1 MTQHR
6 FQKILAALHI
16 CKIKEDAAN
25 EHKKKA
31 GQQYAPLL
39 KVKPLLAD
47 LQLSCSSYYVSGQK
61 LSIDERMVALKG
73 RFCMKQFIKDKPV
86 RWGFKFWVLTCPE
99 IGYTYKFE
107 VCTVKRLT
115 ETKNGLGYDVVMNLM
130 NGMFRQGYHLFVDNF
145 YSSPQLFSDLYE
157 GCILLQDD

>member
-6 FQKILAALHI
+6 FQNILAALHI
-16 CKIKEDAAN
+16 CKIKDAAN

-61 LSIDERMVALKG
+61 LSIDERMVASKG
-73 RFCMKQFIKDKPV
+73 RFCMKQFIEDKPV
-86 RWGFKFWVLTCPE
+86 RWSFKFWVLTCPE

-107 VCTVKRLT
+107 VCTAKRLT